1 MQFGLSEKST
11 LSTLNPRDI
20 KGEIFLKNDETG
32 PYPPFLID
40 EAVWHH
46 AGEQKSDILRMS
58 MLPQFA
64 SKELTQKVDRFM
76 ANVAK
81 EMVRF
86 DLVDEAKKFWIEKSM
101 ANASA
106 GSKIT
111 VMGAWLTYLKC
122 AGHDSKLSADLL
134 CDLERVAPEIVA
146 AYILM
151 QSYFGDCNN
160 VSNWLQRKKLTRRQA
175 LIMARNSNDLIK
187 DITQLA
193 ARKLPNDPGMNQ
205 GAKSIFGHKEKKG
218 ASFFKSSRQLDNIIF
233 FHREYV
239 RRKFYLDVL
248 ENENLKTN
256 INKILDYA
264 CFINNTYVQ
273 NNETCSSCPIL
284 DKDLFWETF
293 FSNSTNLF
301 GCHEKKC
308 KINKK
313 LAFDVFVNAQE
324 CGAISKDSEQLF
336 SIEQKVLSDIY
347 QEYGLL
353 FTDLCFRCSS
363 EWLGTYKS
371 NHKCLPH
378 YSSLTK
384 VITDI
389 NICIDDLKILNN
401 SDVAYVNSANI
412 LKKSK
417 IEDRYIECDDSNLVG
432 LWIWDQ
438 INILQHSI
446 NSKNISDIIINF
458 ITTST
463 WYYKLDIAHKF
474 LEVIEEFKKKT
485 ERKGQRDSLINVV
498 TAHRN
503 DFYRVDESIRAG
515 TLLSTDAALERR
527 RLRELK
533 E

>member
-86 DLVDEAKKFWIEKSM
+86 DLVDEAKKFWIAKSM

-122 AGHDSKLSADLL
+122 AGHDSKLNADLL

-151 QSYFGDCNN
+151 RSYFGDCNN

-205 GAKSIFGHKEKKG
+205 GVKSIFGHKEKKE
-218 ASFFKSSRQLDNIIF
+218 R
-233 FHREYV
+233 
-239 RRKFYLDVL
+239 
-248 ENENLKTN
+248 
-256 INKILDYA
+256 
-264 CFINNTYVQ
+264 
-273 NNETCSSCPIL
+273 
-284 DKDLFWETF
+284 
-293 FSNSTNLF
+293 
-301 GCHEKKC
+301 
-308 KINKK
+308 
-313 LAFDVFVNAQE
+313 
-324 CGAISKDSEQLF
+324 
-336 SIEQKVLSDIY
+336 LS
-347 QEYGLL
+347 
-353 FTDLCFRCSS
+353 
-363 EWLGTYKS
+363 S
-371 NHKCLPH
+371 NHQ
-378 YSSLTK
+378 
-384 VITDI
+384 D
-389 NICIDDLKILNN
+389 N
-401 SDVAYVNSANI
+401 
-412 LKKSK
+412 
-417 IEDRYIECDDSNLVG
+417 
-432 LWIWDQ
+432 
-438 INILQHSI
+438 
-446 NSKNISDIIINF
+446 
-458 ITTST
+458 
-463 WYYKLDIAHKF
+463 
-474 LEVIEEFKKKT
+474 
-485 ERKGQRDSLINVV
+485 
-498 TAHRN
+498 
-503 DFYRVDESIRAG
+503 
-515 TLLSTDAALERR
+515 
-527 RLRELK
+527 
-533 E
+533 

>member
-1 MQFGLSEKST
+1 MK
-11 LSTLNPRDI
+11 
-20 KGEIFLKNDETG
+20 KDEEG

-40 EAVWHH
+40 EAAWHH

-81 EMVRF
+81 EMVRL
-86 DLVDEAKKFWIEKSM
+86 DLVDEARKFWLAKSM
-101 ANASA
+101 TNASA

-122 AGHDSKLSADLL
+122 AGHDSKVNPDLL
-134 CDLERVAPEIVA
+134 CVLERVPSEIVA

-151 QSYFGDCNN
+151 RSYFGDCNN
-160 VSNWLQRKKLTRRQA
+160 VSNWLQRKKLTRRQSL
-175 LIMARNSNDLIK
+175 LIARNSNDLIK

-218 ASFFKSSRQLDNIIF
+218 ASFFKLSRQLDNIRF
-233 FHREYV
+233 FHREYA

-248 ENENLKTN
+248 KNDNLKTN

-264 CFINNTYVQ
+264 SFVKTKYAQ
-273 NNETCSSCPIL
+273 NNEACSSCPIL

-293 FSNSTNLF
+293 FSNSISLS

-308 KINKK
+308 KINEK
-313 LAFDVFVNAQE
+313 LASDVFAIINSQE
-324 CGAISKDSEQLF
+324 GDITTEDIEQEF
-336 SIEQKVLSDIY
+336 SIEKKVLSDIY
-347 QEYGLL
+347 LEYDLL

-363 EWLGTYKS
+363 EWLGNYKS
-371 NHKCLPH
+371 DHKCLPH
-378 YSSLTK
+378 YSSLSK
-384 VITDI
+384 VICDK
-389 NICIDDLKILNN
+389 NICFDDFNISNN
-401 SDVAYVNSANI
+401 SDVAYVNSSNLI
-412 LKKSK
+412 KKNK
-417 IEDRYIECDDSNLVG
+417 IEDRYIECNDSNLVG

-438 INILQHSI
+438 INISLQNNKIKS
-446 NSKNISDIIINF
+446 ISDIVIKFVITSKWYCNLDISHKFIDIIN
-458 ITTST
+458 
-463 WYYKLDIAHKF
+463 
-474 LEVIEEFKKKT
+474 EFKKYSDKQ
-485 ERKGQRDSLINVV
+485 GQRDSFTDVV
-498 TAHRN
+498 AEHRN
-503 DFYRVDESIRAG
+503 DYYRIDESIRAG
-515 TLLSTDAALERR
+515 SLLSTDAALERR
-527 RLRELK
+527 RLRKLK